1 MDKKLKELINSCTS
15 EASLREIREYADS
28 KLQKVK
34 QSNAEN
40 AKEAIAQKYAN
51 KYLLIYGHCYDGPR
65 RVINKSEQTIV
76 YVRDIMFSGVGFFR
90 CSAQTVTIKVDDEC
104 EAVKQLGSKDWG
116 SYAVSFSDT
125 DQFDVH
131 EGEIAEILPPAQV
144 TKIIDK
150 AKRIHEKILDTWDR

>member
-1 MDKKLKELINSCTS
+1 MDRKLKELINSCTS

-40 AKEAIAQKYAN
+40 AKEAISKKYAN
-51 KYLLIYGHCYDGPR
+51 KYLLIYGHCYNGPI
-65 RVINKSEQTIV
+65 RVCNKSEQTIV

-90 CSAQTVTIKVDDEC
+90 CSAQTVTIKVDDEY
-104 EAVKQLGSKDWG
+104 EAVKQFGSKEWG

-144 TKIIDK
+144 TMIIDK
-150 AKRIHEKILDTWDR
+150 AKRINKKILDTLER